1 MRQALFGE
9 GMKMRTNHLTIVF
22 ACLWAGVAVFAW
34 VPAAMAQ
41 SGAKERPQLS
51 REELNEKY
59 RFCTFPV
66 SNTNFSVKHVND
78 VIAACT
84 ALINTEGGSAKNRSL
99 VHLQRG
105 AMYRRLGKYQLA
117 LADFTMSIH
126 YDPKS
131 AYAYTGRGNAH
142 RGLHQIDESIAD
154 HSEAIRL
161 DPTYA
166 AAYNNR
172 GNAWR
177 DKKDYDRAIA
187 DYDEAV
193 KIDPHYASAFYNRGN
208 ARLDAGDK
216 NGAIADYRQA
226 LKVNPNLQAAADM
239 LKELKV
245 KP

>member
-1 MRQALFGE
+1 MGTKR
-9 GMKMRTNHLTIVF
+9 LTILL
-22 ACLWAGVAVFAW
+22 ACLWAGVAVGGWSA
-34 VPAAMAQ
+34 AAMAQ
-41 SGAKERPQLS
+41 SGAKERPRLS
-51 REELNEKY
+51 SEELNEKY
-59 RFCTFPV
+59 HFCTFPV
-66 SNTNFSVKHVND
+66 SNTNFSIKHVND

-84 ALINTEGGSAKNRSL
+84 ALINTEGGSAENRSR

-105 AMYRRLGKYQLA
+105 AMYRRLGKFELA

-142 RGLHQIDESIAD
+142 RGLHQVDESIAD
-154 HSEAIRL
+154 HTEAIRL
-161 DPTYA
+161 DPKYA

-177 DKKDYDRAIA
+177 DKKDYARAIA

-193 KIDPHYASAFYNRGN
+193 KIDPHYASALYNRGN

-216 NGAIADYRQA
+216 DGAIADYRQA
-226 LKVNPNLQAAADM
+226 LKVNPNLKEAAEM
-239 LKELKV
+239 LKEIAAEEPK
-245 KP
+245 KNRRRR